1 MTKVRL
7 GGLPF
12 DHFLRRH
19 WQKKPL
25 LARAAL
31 PQCADLVKRNQ
42 LFALAA
48 RDDLESRLVLRSGR
62 RWDVRYGPFT
72 ARELGR
78 LPATGWTLLVQG
90 IDRVLPAA
98 SGLLQRFTFLPH
110 ARLDDVMASYAPPGG
125 GVGPHFDSYDVFL
138 LQVQGV
144 RRWRVSRQRDLSLVE
159 GAPLR
164 ILRRFRAS
172 AEWVLH
178 PGDMLYLPPRYAHEG
193 TAVTEC
199 ITCSI
204 GFRAPQAQELATS
217 FLEFLQEE
225 LRLEGVYRDPG
236 LRRARHPAFLDDVMT
251 GKLKRMLGRIRWTSA
266 DVERFLGCYLT
277 EPKADVV
284 FSRPR
289 RPAAPGVFAR
299 RAAREGVRLALPTR
313 MLFRHGVFFINGEAC
328 AAHPRAART
337 LRQLAD
343 RRLLPSATAI
353 DRASAHWLYRW
364 YRAGYL
370 DLGAWPL
377 TRDRRARP

>member
-1 MTKVRL
+1 MAKVRL
-7 GGLPF
+7 GGLSF
-12 DHFLRRH
+12 DQFLRRH

-31 PQCADLVKRNQ
+31 PQCADLVTRDR

-48 RDDLESRLVLRSGR
+48 RDDVESRLVLRGGQAWR
-62 RWDVRYGPFT
+62 VRYGPFT
-72 ARELGR
+72 AHELGR

-98 SGLLQRFTFLPH
+98 AELLRCFSFLPH

-138 LQVQGV
+138 LQVRGV
-144 RRWRVSRQRDLSLVE
+144 RRWRVSRQRDFALIE

-172 AEWVLH
+172 SEWLLH

-199 ITCSI
+199 VTCSI
-204 GFRAPQAQELATS
+204 GFRAPQAQELATR
-217 FLEFLQEE
+217 FLEFLQEK
-225 LRLEGVYRDPG
+225 LRLEGIYRDPG
-236 LRRARHPAFLDDVMT
+236 LLRPRHPAHLDDVMT
-251 GKLKRMLGRIRWTSA
+251 EKLKRMLRRIRWSA
-266 DVERFLGCYLT
+266 AHMERFLGCYLT
-277 EPKADVV
+277 EPKPSVV

-289 RPAAPGVFAR
+289 RPAAPGAFAR
-299 RAAREGVRLALPTR
+299 RAAREGLRLALPSR
-313 MLFRHGVFFINGEAC
+313 MLYRRGIFFINGEAC
-328 AAHPRAART
+328 AAHRRARRT
-337 LRQLAD
+337 LRRLAD
-343 RRLLPSATAI
+343 RRLLPPATAI
-353 DRASAHWLYRW
+353 DRESARWLYQW

-370 DLGAWPL
+370 ELGA
-377 TRDRRARP
+377 

>member
-1 MTKVRL
+1 MTKDRL
-7 GGLPF
+7 GGLSF
-12 DHFLRRH
+12 DPFLRRH

-31 PQCADLVKRNQ
+31 PQCAGLVKRDQ

-48 RDDLESRLVLRSGR
+48 RDDIESRLVLRSGR
-62 RWDVRYGPFT
+62 RWDVRHGPFT

-98 SGLLQRFTFLPH
+98 SELLQRFTFLPH

-144 RRWRVSRQRDLSLVE
+144 RRWRVSRQRDLSLAE

-172 AEWVLH
+172 AEWFLH

-193 TAVTEC
+193 TAVSEC
-199 ITCSI
+199 VTCSI
-204 GFRAPQAQELATS
+204 GFRAPQAQELGTR

-225 LRLEGVYRDPG
+225 LHLEGIYRDPG
-236 LRRARHPAFLDDVMT
+236 LRRPRHPALLDDVMT
-251 GKLKRMLGRIRWTSA
+251 GKLKRMLGRIRWSA
-266 DVERFLGCYLT
+266 GDVERFLGCYLT
-277 EPKADVV
+277 EPKPNVV

-289 RPAAPGVFAR
+289 RPAAPAAFAR
-299 RAAREGVRLALPTR
+299 RTARGGVRLAPATR
-313 MLFRHGVFFINGEAC
+313 MLFRHGAFFINGESC
-328 AAHPRAART
+328 AAHPRAGRT

-343 RRLLPSATAI
+343 HRLLPPATAI
-353 DRASAHWLYRW
+353 DRESAHWLYRW

-370 DLGAWPL
+370 ELGA
-377 TRDRRARP
+377 

>member
-1 MTKVRL
+1 MAKVRL
-7 GGLPF
+7 GGLSF
-12 DHFLRRH
+12 DEFLRRH

-31 PQCADLVKRNQ
+31 PQHADLVNRDR
-42 LFALAA
+42 LFTLAA

-62 RWDVRYGPFT
+62 RWHVRQGPFS
-72 ARELGR
+72 ARELHR

-98 SGLLQRFTFLPH
+98 AELLQHFSFLPH

-159 GAPLR
+159 SAPLR

-172 AEWVLH
+172 GEWLLH

-204 GFRAPQAQELATS
+204 GFRAPQAQELATG
-217 FLEFLQEE
+217 FLEFLQEK
-225 LRLEGVYRDPG
+225 LRLEGIYRDPG
-236 LRRARHPAFLDDVMT
+236 LRRPRHPALLDDLMAE
-251 GKLKRMLGRIRWTSA
+251 KLKRMVDAIRWSA
-266 DVERFLGCYLT
+266 ADLERFLGCYLT
-277 EPKADVV
+277 EPKPDVV

-289 RPAAPGVFAR
+289 KPAAPGAFAR
-299 RAAREGVRLALPTR
+299 RAAREGLRLALPTR
-313 MLFRHGVFFINGEAC
+313 MLFRRGVFFINGEAC
-328 AAHPRAART
+328 PAQRRAGRI
-337 LRQLAD
+337 LRRLAD
-343 RRLLPSATAI
+343 RRRLPPVTAI
-353 DRASAHWLYRW
+353 DRESARWLYQW

-370 DLGAWPL
+370 EIGA
-377 TRDRRARP
+377 

>member
-1 MTKVRL
+1 MAKVRL
-7 GGLPF
+7 GGLSF
-12 DHFLRRH
+12 DQFLRRH

-25 LARAAL
+25 LARGAL
-31 PQCADLVKRNQ
+31 PQHGDFLNRDR
-42 LFALAA
+42 LFALSA

-62 RWDVRYGPFT
+62 RWRVRYGPFT
-72 ARELGR
+72 ARELAR
-78 LPATGWTLLVQG
+78 LPGNGWTLLVQG

-98 SGLLQRFTFLPH
+98 AELLHGFTFLPH
-110 ARLDDVMASYAPPGG
+110 ARIDDVMASYAPPGG

-144 RRWRVSRQRDLSLVE
+144 RRWRVSRQRDLSLTE

-172 AEWVLH
+172 DEWLLH
-178 PGDMLYLPPRYAHEG
+178 PGDMLYLPPRYAHDG

-204 GFRAPQAQELATS
+204 GFRAPQAQELATG

-225 LRLEGVYRDPG
+225 LRLEGIYRDPG
-236 LRRARHPAFLDDVMT
+236 LRRPRHPALLDDVMME
-251 GKLKRMLGRIRWTSA
+251 KLKRMLGKIRWSGA
-266 DVERFLGCYLT
+266 DLERFLGCYLT
-277 EPKADVV
+277 EPRPSVV

-289 RPAAPGVFAR
+289 RPLAPGAFAR
-299 RAAREGVRLALPTR
+299 RAAREGLRLALPTR
-313 MLFRHGVFFINGEAC
+313 MLFRRGVFFINGEAC
-328 AAHPRAART
+328 AAHPRAGRT

-343 RRLLPSATAI
+343 RRLLPPATAI
-353 DRASAHWLYRW
+353 DRESSRWLYQW

-370 DLGAWPL
+370 VPG
-377 TRDRRARP
+377 T